1 MALNSYI
8 KIGDIMSMA
17 NFTIYDD
24 SILINNITEIKEF
37 SETSFLIKVND
48 IPYTIEG
55 TNLILKEVSN
65 NNQTIKILGQIDSII
80 KKDQKIKKNKGF
92 IKKLFA

>member
-1 MALNSYI
+1 
-8 KIGDIMSMA
+8 MSIA

-24 SILINNITEIKEF
+24 SILINNVTEIKEF

-55 TNLILKEVSN
+55 TNLILKEVTN
-65 NNQTIKILGQIDSII
+65 NNQTIKILGQINSIA
-80 KKDQKIKKNKGF
+80 KKDQKIKNNKGF
-92 IKKLFA
+92 LKKLFA